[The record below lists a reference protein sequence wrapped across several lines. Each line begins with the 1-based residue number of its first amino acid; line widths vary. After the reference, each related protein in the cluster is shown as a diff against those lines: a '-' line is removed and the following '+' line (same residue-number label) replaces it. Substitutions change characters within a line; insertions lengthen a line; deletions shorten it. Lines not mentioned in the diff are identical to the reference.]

1 MSNLLNRSPLNTP
14 AESERAA
21 AKGDAL
27 VLPPLNGKEQQRAR
41 LRSES
46 GVLDAFQLE
55 GDRYTKKI
63 EIEKKRLE
71 EIERGIKAS
80 QGR

>member
-1 MSNLLNRSPLNTP
+1 MLNVFKRSPLNTP
-14 AESERAA
+14 TESERE
-21 AKGDAL
+21 AKDHAL
-27 VLPPLNGKEQQRAR
+27 VLPPLIGKEQQRAR

-46 GVLDAFQLE
+46 AILDAFQLE

-80 QGR
+80 QGS